1 MSILQ
6 SPLQRKIPRFVF
18 PGPGFLKRLNH
29 FQGSSKAN
37 NKEPKPRSSCAVS
50 CLHSPAEPPG
60 VRLHSVFPGAAARRL
75 QSWGMRANG
84 EMHPQKSAPP
94 STGEPVSSRP
104 PPLAAIAVKVAAA
117 AGENS
122 LEVHGVRLG
131 DSAHQEGAKGRYGDS
146 GCLGGPL
153 FPSLAGCGGHQG
165 PQQDRRCTR
174 AFRTPPARLSTQHRP
189 GSCLHWGARYTPR
202 NQATTQTSRVA
213 SLTPCSWK
221 LRRGCSGRPRVGVK
235 ERAGGIGCSR
245 GSPELRWE
253 LQRLKFLLSRC
264 LLSARQLVGFPLSPC
279 CSGFP
284 PSPARLGNL

>member
-1 MSILQ
+1 M
-6 SPLQRKIPRFVF
+6 
-18 PGPGFLKRLNH
+18 
-29 FQGSSKAN
+29 
-37 NKEPKPRSSCAVS
+37 
-50 CLHSPAEPPG
+50 
-60 VRLHSVFPGAAARRL
+60 RLHSVFPGAAARRL

-189 GSCLHWGARYTPR
+189 GSCLHWGARYTPP
-202 NQATTQTSRVA
+202 NQATTQTSPVA

-221 LRRGCSGRPRVGVK
+221 LRRGCSGRPRVGGK
-235 ERAGGIGCSR
+235 ERAGGIGCCR

-279 CSGFP
+279 SSGFP